1 MNTATNPGVRQQSGN
16 AVRVQT
22 LLTVQEAARALR
34 IGRNK
39 CYELIRQGLIPH
51 VRIGRIIR
59 IPRDGLEAWIARESG
74 LPQPPTPVVSFM
86 PQPH

>member
-1 MNTATNPGVRQQSGN
+1 MNNAANPAVRPQSEN

-39 CYELIRQGLIPH
+39 CYELIRQNRIPH
-51 VRIGRIIR
+51 VRIDRMIR
-59 IPRDGLEAWIARESG
+59 VPRDGLEAWIAQESG
-74 LPQPPTPVVSFM
+74 LPQPPSPVVSFM
-86 PQPH
+86 PQHH